1 MGINKKRNID
11 ADIMRII
18 TSFCVVM
25 IHVVTCSQSNLILD
39 ENLSVFINTICRF
52 SVPVFVM
59 ISGRY
64 MLETKNTISHLIKKS
79 LKLIIAMVFCA
90 VVYTAQDMIV
100 DDIEYTVQE
109 FIIKIL
115 TSPIH
120 LWYIYMTCCLY
131 LFTPLF
137 SVFTV
142 NATKKQFS
150 FIICL
155 CFFFGSILYI
165 PLNTDGFYNLKL
177 IIEKCKID
185 CKLAFV
191 GCYLLGNY
199 LYRFKISNK
208 ERYLI
213 YIFGV
218 MGFFV
223 SIFGAYSNYLNAET
237 KNLML
242 SFFAPNV
249 ISQSIM
255 FYYFI
260 KTHSTNITF
269 AHKIINMIGQCTF
282 GIYLWHILVLEK
294 IMVHIDYHIDI
305 VGVVSIALCTYVICL
320 IIMIFYKMLIKT
332 GSRLCLSSKN

>member
-1 MGINKKRNID
+1 MNKQYID
-11 ADIMRII
+11 TDIMKII

-25 IHVVTCSQSNLILD
+25 IHVVTCVQSSSVLD
-39 ENLSVFINTICRF
+39 KNLSVFINTICRF

-64 MLETKNTISHLIKKS
+64 MLENKFPIPHLIKKS
-79 LKLIIAMVFCA
+79 LKLIFAMVFCA
-90 VVYTAQDMIV
+90 VVYTAHDMIV
-100 DDIEYTVQE
+100 DDIEYTAQA

-120 LWYIYMTCCLY
+120 LWYIYMICCLY

-137 SVFTV
+137 SIFAV
-142 NATKKQFS
+142 NATKKQCG

-177 IIEKCKID
+177 IIEKCKIN
-185 CKLAFV
+185 CTLAFV
-191 GCYLLGNY
+191 GCYLSGNY

-213 YIFGV
+213 YILGTIS
-218 MGFFV
+218 FFV

-255 FYYFI
+255 FFYFI
-260 KTHSTNITF
+260 KIHSTNIAF
-269 AHKIINMIGQCTF
+269 AHKKINIIGQCTF
-282 GIYLWHILVLEK
+282 GIYLWHVLVLKK
-294 IMVHIDYHIDI
+294 IMAHIDFHINV
-305 VGVVSIALCTYVICL
+305 VGVVLIALCTYITCL
-320 IIMIFYKMLIKT
+320 IIMIFYKALIKK
-332 GSRLCLSSKN
+332 GSKLIRFYNRRVI